1 MSAGALAQSA
11 RRIAPLAW
19 PVFVGQLSVLAF
31 ATIDTVLVARA
42 SAIDLAAL
50 AVGSAAYVTV
60 FIGLMGVVLAL
71 SPIVGQLYGAGDR
84 TEAGRQVHQ
93 ALWVAAAL
101 ALLGSLLL
109 IFPYPF
115 LALSGA
121 SPAVAEKVRGYL
133 LALAFSLPASL
144 LFTVFRG
151 FNVAVSRPKALA

>member
-1 MSAGALAQSA
+1 MNRAALAHSA
-11 RRIAPLAW
+11 RRIVPLAW

-50 AVGSAAYVTV
+50 AVGSAAYITV

-84 TEAGRQVHQ
+84 AEAGRQVHQ

-101 ALLGSLLL
+101 ALQRSLRPV
-109 IFPYPF
+109 FPVPP
-115 LALSGA
+115 LAVSGA
-121 SPAVAEKVRGYL
+121 SPAVEEKKRG
-133 LALAFSLPASL
+133 
-144 LFTVFRG
+144 
-151 FNVAVSRPKALA
+151 